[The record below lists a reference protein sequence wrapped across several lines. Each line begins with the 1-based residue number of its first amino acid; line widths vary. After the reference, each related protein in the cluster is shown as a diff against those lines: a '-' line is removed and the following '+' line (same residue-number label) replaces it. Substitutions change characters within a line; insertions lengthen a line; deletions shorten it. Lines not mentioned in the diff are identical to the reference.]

1 MKDKEKIRKMLKSS
15 RNGVITT
22 KQVSDSG
29 IYRGALKTLIEEDI
43 VYQYGRGI
51 YVDNSKLE
59 DEFYLLQ
66 CKYSRGIFSHETA
79 LYLLGYS
86 DRTPAKFTMTF
97 PKGYNSPS
105 IKNEN
110 IEVIRVIPEN
120 YSLGVIEIKSPS
132 GNTIKVYNLERS
144 LCDVLRGS
152 VNDIQIINPAM
163 KKYANFKEKD
173 INKLMKYAEQL
184 KVKPKVLNYMEVLLW

>member
-1 MKDKEKIRKMLKSS
+1 MKDKEKIRKMLKKT
-15 RNGVITT
+15 RNGVITS

-29 IYRGALKTLIEEDI
+29 IYRGAIKSLVEDDI

-66 CKYSRGIFSHETA
+66 CKYGRGIFSHETA

-86 DRTPAKFTMTF
+86 DRTPEKFTMTF

-110 IEVIRVIPEN
+110 IEVVRVIPEN
-120 YSLGVIEIKSPS
+120 YSLGVIEMKSPS
-132 GNTIKVYNLERS
+132 GNIIKVYNLERS

-152 VNDIQIINPAM
+152 VIDVQIINPAM
-163 KKYANFKEKD
+163 KKYANSKEKD

-184 KVKPKVLNYMEVLLW
+184 KVKPKVLNYMEVLL

>member
-1 MKDKEKIRKMLKSS
+1 MKDKEKIRKMLKASH
-15 RNGVITT
+15 NGVITT

-29 IYRGALKTLIEEDI
+29 IYRGAIKTLVEEDI

-66 CKYSRGIFSHETA
+66 CKYSRGIFSHETS

-97 PKGYNSPS
+97 PKGYNTPS
-105 IKNEN
+105 LKKEN
-110 IEVIRVIPEN
+110 IEVVRVIPEN
-120 YSLGVIEIKSPS
+120 YSLGVIEMKSPS

-163 KKYANFKEKD
+163 KKYAESKEKD
-173 INKLMKYAEQL
+173 VNKLMKYAEQL
-184 KVKPKVLNYMEVLLW
+184 KVKPKVLNYMEVLL

>member
-15 RNGVITT
+15 HNGVITT

-29 IYRGALKTLIEEDI
+29 IYRGAIKSLVEDDI

-86 DRTPAKFTMTF
+86 DRTPEKFTMTF

-110 IEVIRVIPEN
+110 IEVVRVIPEN
-120 YSLGVIEIKSPS
+120 YSLGVIEMKSPS
-132 GNTIKVYNLERS
+132 GNIIKVYNLERS

-152 VNDIQIINPAM
+152 VNDVQIINPAM
-163 KKYANFKEKD
+163 KKYANSKEKD

-184 KVKPKVLNYMEVLLW
+184 KVRPKVLNYMEVLL

>member
-1 MKDKEKIRKMLKSS
+1 MNNKDKIKRMLKNS

-22 KQVSDSG
+22 KQISDSG
-29 IYRGALKTLIEEDI
+29 IYRGALKMLVEDNEI
-43 VYQYGRGI
+43 YQYGRGI
-51 YVDNSKLE
+51 YVDNKELE
-59 DEFYLLQ
+59 DEFFLLQ
-66 CKYSRGIFSHETA
+66 CKYSRGVYSHETA

-105 IKNEN
+105 LKNEN
-110 IEVIRVIPEN
+110 IEIVRVIPEN
-120 YSLGVIEIKSPS
+120 YSLGITEIKSPS
-132 GNTIKVYNLERS
+132 GNPIKVYNLERS

-152 VNDIQIINPAM
+152 INDVQVINPAM
-163 KKYANFKEKD
+163 KRYVQSKGKD

-184 KVKPKVLNYMEVLLW
+184 KVKPKVLNYMKVLL

>member
-1 MKDKEKIRKMLKSS
+1 MKDKEKIRKMLKKT
-15 RNGVITT
+15 RNGVITS

-29 IYRGALKTLIEEDI
+29 IYRGAIKSLVEDDI

-66 CKYSRGIFSHETA
+66 CKYGRGIFSHETA

-86 DRTPAKFTMTF
+86 DRTPEKFTMTF

-110 IEVIRVIPEN
+110 IEVVRVIPEN
-120 YSLGVIEIKSPS
+120 YSLGVIEMKSPS
-132 GNTIKVYNLERS
+132 GNIIKVYNLERS

-152 VNDIQIINPAM
+152 VNDVQIINPAM
-163 KKYANFKEKD
+163 KKYANSKEKD

-184 KVKPKVLNYMEVLLW
+184 KVKPKVLNYMEVLL

>member
-1 MKDKEKIRKMLKSS
+1 MKDKEKIRKMLKKT
-15 RNGVITT
+15 RNGVITS

-29 IYRGALKTLIEEDI
+29 IYRGAIKSLVEDDI

-66 CKYSRGIFSHETA
+66 CKYGRGIFSHETA

-86 DRTPAKFTMTF
+86 DRTPEKFTMTF
-97 PKGYNSPS
+97 PKGYNTPS

-110 IEVIRVIPEN
+110 IEIVRVIPEN
-120 YSLGVIEIKSPS
+120 YSLGVIEMKSPS
-132 GNTIKVYNLERS
+132 GNIIKVYNLERS

-152 VNDIQIINPAM
+152 VNDVQIINPAM
-163 KKYANFKEKD
+163 KKYANSKEKD

-184 KVKPKVLNYMEVLLW
+184 KVKPKVLNYMEVLL